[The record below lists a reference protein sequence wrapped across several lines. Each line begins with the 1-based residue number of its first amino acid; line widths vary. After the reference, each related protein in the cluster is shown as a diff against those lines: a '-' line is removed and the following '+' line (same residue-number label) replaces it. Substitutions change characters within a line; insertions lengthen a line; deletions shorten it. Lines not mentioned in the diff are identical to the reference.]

1 VTAALAGV
9 VLALGLVGLAVL
21 PWAADDLEDVL
32 AAAGGVRALVAAAWR
47 RVRR

>member
-9 VLALGLVGLAVL
+9 VLVLGLVGLAAL
-21 PWAADDLEDVL
+21 PWAADDLEDVID
-32 AAAGGVRALVAAAWR
+32 AAGGVRALMAAAWR